1 MRYIKVFEEFNFNIE
16 PLDVYGNNL
25 EVIIDDK
32 DFSFKVIDGEVTFSS
47 DDDYERA
54 FELGIEVD
62 DELKSYILDEYKKM
76 SDKTRMKR
84 FGFFKESLEF
94 NDRKDELV
102 NLTNDCLAYL
112 KDNFMNFRV
121 RRLSINRD
129 KKTGYEIKITKY
141 NPRDEDDIFFKWD
154 NIKDDFIPFCEMLI
168 EKSFEIYQTYFY
180 DDDDTNKKCLTF
192 NYDEII
198 NDKIGE
204 DITLYE
210 VILYVK

>member
-1 MRYIKVFEEFNFNIE
+1 MRYIQIFEEFNFDIE

-54 FELGIEVD
+54 FEMGIEID
-62 DELKSYILDEYKKM
+62 DELESYILDEYKKM

-102 NLTNDCLAYL
+102 NLTNDCLA
-112 KDNFMNFRV
+112 
-121 RRLSINRD
+121 
-129 KKTGYEIKITKY
+129 
-141 NPRDEDDIFFKWD
+141 
-154 NIKDDFIPFCEMLI
+154 
-168 EKSFEIYQTYFY
+168 
-180 DDDDTNKKCLTF
+180 
-192 NYDEII
+192 
-198 NDKIGE
+198 
-204 DITLYE
+204 
-210 VILYVK
+210 